1 MPDEGEAFMANLAV
15 ARFHGVGPVTAR
27 KMHVLR
33 IETGSDLR
41 RQTLDFL
48 RHHFGESGD
57 WYYEL
62 VRDQDEWSVLPDRER
77 KSAGSGQPSR
87 KTSPIRAGSRRV

>member
-1 MPDEGEAFMANLAV
+1 MSRQIHATFTKTPLVEPLSLDEAYLDVTDHLPDEGEAFIANLAV

-48 RHHFGESGD
+48 RHHFGE
-57 WYYEL
+57 
-62 VRDQDEWSVLPDRER
+62 
-77 KSAGSGQPSR
+77 
-87 KTSPIRAGSRRV
+87 

>member
-1 MPDEGEAFMANLAV
+1 MMAV

-27 KMHVLR
+27 KMHALR

-41 RQTLDFL
+41 RQTVDFL
-48 RHHFGESGD
+48 RNHFGKSGD

-62 VRDQDEWSVLPDRER
+62 ARGQDDRPVQPDRER
-77 KSAGSGQPSR
+77 KSSGSETTFR
-87 KTSPIRAGSRRV
+87 KTSPILPGSRRA